1 MHTSLNNIRPVWTLT
16 AALVALLA
24 MPSARAEKPLL
35 EYSFDRGYGSVVAD
49 TGKAGLPL
57 TASAAMAWGTNGHG
71 VGGGGS
77 IGRVGDRDISM
88 ENKNA
93 AGRGLDGLRALTIC
107 GWYKAVFIEPT
118 NGVLLELTSAEGLG
132 YRLHLASRK
141 NPNGSLGYTLVSSI
155 VPSEVGL
162 QTASVLYAPW
172 ENQLATEGQWIFF
185 AVVVD
190 LRDDLRMISFYTG
203 TETQAPELLVG
214 SFKRREAWAE
224 IENLG
229 KIVAVRAANSADFK
243 QPVPTGF
250 YFDDLSLYGSA
261 KETGGALTR
270 SEIEMIWERS
280 ASKKGTVQ

>member
-1 MHTSLNNIRPVWTLT
+1 MHTSLKNIRAVRTFTLT
-16 AALVALLA
+16 LGALLA
-24 MPSARAEKPLL
+24 APAALAEKPLL
-35 EYSFDRGYGSVVAD
+35 EYSFERGHGSVVAD
-49 TGKAGLPL
+49 DGKAGLPL

-71 VGGGGS
+71 VGGGNS

-88 ENKNA
+88 ESKNA

-107 GWYKAVFIEPT
+107 GWYKAIFIEST
-118 NGVLLELTSAEGLG
+118 QGVLLELTSAEGLG

-141 NPNGSLGYTLVSSI
+141 NATGSLDYTLVSSI

-162 QTASVLYAPW
+162 QTASTVYAPW

-190 LRDDLRMISFYTG
+190 LRDDLRMISFYAG
-203 TETQAPELLVG
+203 SETQAPEIIMG
-214 SFKRREAWAE
+214 SFKRREAWAD
-224 IENLG
+224 IESLG
-229 KIVAVRAANSADFK
+229 KIVAVRMANSADFK

-250 YFDDLSLYGSA
+250 YFDDVSLYGSA
-261 KETGGALTR
+261 KETGGALTL

-280 ASKKGTVQ
+280 ASKKGAIR